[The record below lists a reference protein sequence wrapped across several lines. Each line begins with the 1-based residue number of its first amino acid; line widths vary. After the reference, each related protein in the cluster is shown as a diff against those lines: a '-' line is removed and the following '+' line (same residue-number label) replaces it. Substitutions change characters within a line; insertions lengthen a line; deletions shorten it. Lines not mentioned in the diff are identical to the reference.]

1 MNIST
6 SALQLEIASFRSQM
20 LSSLLSGSDEAPPA
34 DFAELLG
41 AKTAGP
47 DAAAG
52 GRNLALR
59 DPESGYKMMSQINS
73 FEMSFK
79 AQYAELNALGEGV
92 EHMEAVGAGLGD
104 IDTSTGNA
112 EIIDRLRDFVDQYNA
127 WEDRF
132 DHTVE
137 AGGVLDNV
145 QAAEVSLW
153 ELEQS
158 IRSIFNGAAADV
170 GGLPDIGITIDP
182 GTKQAA
188 LDVGRLES
196 MLTGNKQ
203 GVVSAIGEFSANFA
217 KSADLLNA
225 EGNFIPNAL
234 GNRDRAIDYIADN
247 RASLQ
252 TEFGTGDAARPAGD
266 VAKALAA
273 YEAIFSI

>member
-1 MNIST
+1 MNLTPANI
-6 SALQLEIASFRSQM
+6 QLEIASFRSQM
-20 LSSLLSGSDEAPPA
+20 LSSLISASDEAQPA

-41 AKTAGP
+41 AKTAGA

-59 DPESGYKMMSQINS
+59 DPESGYKMMSQING
-73 FEMSFK
+73 FEVSFK
-79 AQYAELNALGEGV
+79 AQYAELNALGKAV
-92 EHMEAVGAGLGD
+92 EHMEAVGAGLGN
-104 IDTSTGNA
+104 IDASTGNT

-145 QAAEVSLW
+145 QAAEISLW

-182 GTKQAA
+182 ATKQAV

-196 MLTGNKQ
+196 MLASNKP
-203 GVVSAIGEFSANFA
+203 GVVSAISEFSAHFA

-225 EGNFIPNAL
+225 EDNFIPRAL
-234 GNRDRAIDYIADN
+234 DNRGRAIDYITDN
-247 RASLQ
+247 RSSLR
-252 TEFGTGDAARPAGD
+252 TEFGAGEAARPAGD

-273 YEAIFSI
+273 YEAIFRI